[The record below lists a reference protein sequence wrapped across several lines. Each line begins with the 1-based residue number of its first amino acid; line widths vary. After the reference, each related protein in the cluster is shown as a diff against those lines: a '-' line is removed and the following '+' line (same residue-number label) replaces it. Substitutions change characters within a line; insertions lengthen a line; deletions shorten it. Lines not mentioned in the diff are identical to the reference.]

1 MLGLTLT
8 PPLTAVESDPAVADA
23 KARLD
28 EAIGNRLIL
37 EAEEKRLRQ
46 IMVRNY
52 VGGHGSPPTDEELE
66 DAFAK
71 LAPPDPTVTV
81 PSFFI
86 LPAAHAARK
95 AEPKLRREYLA
106 TCVSVRHRLHQA
118 GLAQLRPLF
127 HKLNHAIKAAETP
140 RKECDALRTA
150 LVEFGAEERALPEL
164 PPSLGP
170 HGALA
175 WEWRLVQ
182 EQLIQ
187 READLLVVSD

>member
-71 LAPPDPTVTV
+71 LAPPTRLL
-81 PSFFI
+81 PS
-86 LPAAHAARK
+86 
-95 AEPKLRREYLA
+95 
-106 TCVSVRHRLHQA
+106 HRFSFC
-118 GLAQLRPLF
+118 RPP
-127 HKLNHAIKAAETP
+127 TP
-140 RKECDALRTA
+140 RAR
-150 LVEFGAEERALPEL
+150 
-164 PPSLGP
+164 PS
-170 HGALA
+170 
-175 WEWRLVQ
+175 Q
-182 EQLIQ
+182 
-187 READLLVVSD
+187 S